1 LISLCVASDEIGSAE
16 AGDLVNHAG
25 AIMGEALSNVKT
37 AYALNLQSVYKR
49 NYYKANKTVG
59 GRRGKALKSG
69 LTTGASMFVQMVS
82 ERSEASRAEP

>member
-1 LISLCVASDEIGSAE
+1 
-16 AGDLVNHAG
+16 VNHAG

-37 AYALNLQSVYKR
+37 VYALNLQSVYER